1 MNESTWG
8 MCFNQSPKYRRY
20 SKSEKELNCPDWFE
34 EPQFRVWQEEG
45 LIVWNN
51 IDRKIEALN
60 GSYTLRLLSQLES
73 QDNWKT
79 DGISITKQ
87 VTEISYEIPP
97 RGRRKKNEQK
107 PPTESNHSKTYYKEM
122 VRLPPEAGLE
132 LIELINANKII
143 ITKMA
148 EKEKKQFNDA
158 MHQLIEWTLDISRK
172 EEVAKFDFSSRQ
184 FQWLSNTPN
193 RWICHDSKADG
204 HVCVGETKLF
214 WCACVKRKWKTEK
227 SEYFQEFSS
236 AIEWVEA
243 GLMEL
248 ADEPESPEAS
258 FPNDEASR
266 KATLAQLKDKLRAG
280 QFWIDPSV
288 MESSRISYKI
298 FIEIEAAPTSFETI
312 TTRCGDTIRVKERFP
327 GQSKLALI
335 INLDRDQFD
344 FEQPLGD
351 NSDWHL
357 ITSLTSFYQENAVV
371 DLSQKIWNQ
380 SKITQQFKEKN
391 IRRARYGYQE
401 VETGYRFFLGACDN
415 QDDPWRIPMIRDE
428 HMERLA
434 LRQSICYSLDVHDF
448 RDFLGFS
455 LEDSTDKHLLE
466 TMHETRA
473 RSKYIPEAI
482 RAESRIWLAQNSS
495 NK

>member
-8 MCFNQSPKYRRY
+8 MCFNPSPKYRRY

-34 EPQFRVWQEEG
+34 EPQVRIWQEEG

-51 IDRKIEALN
+51 IDKKIEALN
-60 GSYTLRLLSQLES
+60 GSYILRLLSQLES

-79 DGISITKQ
+79 EGVSVTKQ
-87 VTEISYEIPP
+87 VTEISYEIPS

-107 PPTESNHSKTYYKEM
+107 PPTESNNSKTYYKEM

-132 LIELINANKII
+132 LIEFINANKII
-143 ITKMA
+143 ITNMA
-148 EKEKKQFNDA
+148 EREKKQFNDA
-158 MHQLIEWTLDISRK
+158 MHHMIGLALDFSRK
-172 EEVAKFDFSSRQ
+172 EEVAKFDFSNRQ

-193 RWICHDSKADG
+193 RWTCHDSKADG
-204 HVCVGETKLF
+204 HVCVDESKIF
-214 WCACVKRKWKTEK
+214 WCACVKRQWKTEK
-227 SEYFQEFSS
+227 SKYFEQFSS

-243 GLMEL
+243 GLVEL
-248 ADEPESPEAS
+248 ANEPESPEAS
-258 FPNDEASR
+258 FPYDEANR
-266 KATLAQLKDKLRAG
+266 KAILAQLKDKLRAS

-288 MESSRISYKI
+288 MDPSRISYKI

-312 TTRCGDTIRVKERFP
+312 TTRCGDTIRVKEKFP
-327 GQSKLALI
+327 GQSKLAMI
-335 INLDRDQFD
+335 INLDRDQFN

-357 ITSLTSFYQENAVV
+357 ITSLTSFYQENAVAYQ
-371 DLSQKIWNQ
+371 SQQTWNQ

-401 VETGYRFFLGACDN
+401 VETGFKTYLGACDH
-415 QDDPWRIPMIRDE
+415 QDNPWRIPMIRDE

-455 LEDSTDKHLLE
+455 LEDSNDKHLLE

-473 RSKYIPEAI
+473 NSKYIPEAI
-482 RAESRIWLAQNSS
+482 RLESRLWLAQNSS

>member
-1 MNESTWG
+1 
-8 MCFNQSPKYRRY
+8 
-20 SKSEKELNCPDWFE
+20 
-34 EPQFRVWQEEG
+34 
-45 LIVWNN
+45 
-51 IDRKIEALN
+51 
-60 GSYTLRLLSQLES
+60 
-73 QDNWKT
+73 
-79 DGISITKQ
+79 
-87 VTEISYEIPP
+87 
-97 RGRRKKNEQK
+97 
-107 PPTESNHSKTYYKEM
+107 M

-143 ITKMA
+143 ITNMA
-148 EKEKKQFNDA
+148 EREKKQFNDA
-158 MHQLIEWTLDISRK
+158 MHQMIELALEFSRK
-172 EEVAKFDFSSRQ
+172 EEVAKFDFSNRQ

-204 HVCVGETKLF
+204 HVCVGEAKLF

-227 SEYFQEFSS
+227 SEYFQEFSN

-266 KATLAQLKDKLRAG
+266 KATLAQLKDRLRAS

-288 MESSRISYKI
+288 MEPSRISYKI

-357 ITSLTSFYQENAVV
+357 ITSLTTFYQENAVA
-371 DLSQKIWNQ
+371 DQSQKIWNQ

-401 VETGYRFFLGACDN
+401 VETGYRIFLGACDN
-415 QDDPWRIPMIRDE
+415 QDDP
-428 HMERLA
+428 
-434 LRQSICYSLDVHDF
+434 
-448 RDFLGFS
+448 
-455 LEDSTDKHLLE
+455 
-466 TMHETRA
+466 
-473 RSKYIPEAI
+473 
-482 RAESRIWLAQNSS
+482 
-495 NK
+495 